1 MRAHFLGIDAL
12 RQAGHGVGGLRDKNA
27 VSRAQGLAHRV
38 AQRVRGHRRRAEI
51 GFIDGE
57 RVRVVARAHPDGD
70 PIAVRVGNT
79 MFALRRCEAEQVL
92 VAPLTSDSDAR
103 QPERMRAA
111 IAAAAPSPANVNPSA
126 TGRRCAVPARE
137 RRA

>member
-1 MRAHFLGIDAL
+1 MTANDSLSLFDL
-12 RQAGHGVGGLRDKNA
+12 RIGQEGK
-27 VSRAQGLAHRV
+27 VSRAPTTDSGSAADRELALRLV
-38 AQRVRGHRRRAEI
+38 EI

-92 VAPLTSDSDAR
+92 VAPLTSDIDAR